1 MTDLIHFEASAIV
14 GAKAKTG
21 LVNVKFNDVEVQ
33 MDIAKTR
40 EVIGMLQN
48 AMEAAISDG
57 LFFTW
62 LTDKMGFTWEQAGA
76 ALLDWREMRQGSRGV
91 VRPH

>member
-1 MTDLIHFEASAIV
+1 MADLINFEASAIV

-21 LVNVKFNDVEVQ
+21 LVNAKFNDVDIQ
-33 MDIAKTR
+33 MDIAKAR

-57 LFFTW
+57 LFFQW
-62 LTDKMGFTWEQAGA
+62 LTDKRGFTWEQAGE
-76 ALLDWREMRQGSRGV
+76 ALLDWREMRQGSRGI